1 MHIRGLISPEP
12 PERALPSPTGSPL
25 GKGSHCSHI
34 EPHMSLRSRLGGEGG
49 EQDKR
54 SEMKEDQTQAGW
66 WLCLDSVQFGRPPNS
81 GFWCYRSWVGW
92 KPCVAL
98 LWPLPQGLLG
108 AVASEGLLLSSRAS
122 MEWGVGLRNSFLGR
136 EIKEKTATDF

>member
-1 MHIRGLISPEP
+1 M
-12 PERALPSPTGSPL
+12 
-25 GKGSHCSHI
+25 
-34 EPHMSLRSRLGGEGG
+34 
-49 EQDKR
+49 
-54 SEMKEDQTQAGW
+54 
-66 WLCLDSVQFGRPPNS
+66 
-81 GFWCYRSWVGW
+81 
-92 KPCVAL
+92 AL